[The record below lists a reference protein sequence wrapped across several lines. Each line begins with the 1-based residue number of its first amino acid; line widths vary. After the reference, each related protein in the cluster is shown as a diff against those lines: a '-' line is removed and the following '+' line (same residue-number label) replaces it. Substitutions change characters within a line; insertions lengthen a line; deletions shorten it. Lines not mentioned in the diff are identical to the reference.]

1 MYKSDVCVCVCVYN
15 EISFSHKNKEILPFA
30 TTWMDFEGITLS
42 QISQAEKD
50 KYQTISIICGI
61 FLKNSKERNQLT
73 EKEIR
78 FLAATFED
86 RRRNGMVVRRYKGQ
100 KKQK

>member
-1 MYKSDVCVCVCVYN
+1 MYKSDVCVCVCVCVYN

-61 FLKNSKERNQLT
+61 F
-73 EKEIR
+73 
-78 FLAATFED
+78 
-86 RRRNGMVVRRYKGQ
+86 
-100 KKQK
+100 